1 MFGLGLV
8 QILEG
13 PIHLL
18 VAVVFDILIVG
29 MFVWMLLSWFQMMM
43 PISPGNPF
51 VRFVDS
57 LVEPLVDPI
66 RKRIPSTSMGMLNIG
81 YTVAFIFAWWS
92 LGVLAALIIQALPR
106 GW

>member
-1 MFGLGLV
+1 MYGLGLIP
-8 QILEG
+8 ILAG
-13 PIHLL
+13 PVHLV
-18 VAVVFDILIVG
+18 VAIVFDILILG

-51 VRFVDS
+51 VRFVNS

-81 YTVAFIFAWWS
+81 YTVAFIVAWWS
-92 LGVLAALIIQALPR
+92 IGVLAGLILQALPR

>member
-1 MFGLGLV
+1 MYGLGLI
-8 QILEG
+8 QILPG
-13 PIHLL
+13 PVHLV
-18 VAVVFDILIVG
+18 VAIVFDILILG
-29 MFVWMLLSWFQMMM
+29 MFIWMLLSWFQMMM

-51 VRFVDS
+51 VRFVNS

-92 LGVLAALIIQALPR
+92 LVILAILILQALPH